1 MTNRLQKILAHLG
14 WGSRRRCE
22 ELIREG
28 RVTLDGVVLEIGT
41 SLSADDALRLRVDG
55 LPAGRQPKKL
65 YLLLNKP
72 AGYVTT
78 VSDPQGRATV
88 MELLPPESLVG
99 EGRLYP
105 VGRLDRDT
113 EGALLFTNDG
123 ELAHRLLHPSSGV
136 EKEYRAEVE
145 GHILPSHLDLLR
157 EGPCLDDGPSQAPKS
172 VLLSEGRIRLVIK
185 EGRKRQVRRMLKA
198 VGLPCRYLERLRFAN
213 LTLEGLPR
221 GDHRELHEQ
230 EIQQLFTLVAPL

>member
-1 MTNRLQKILAHLG
+1 MAHLG

-22 ELIREG
+22 DLIREG
-28 RVTLDGVVLEIGT
+28 RVTLDGEVLTIGT
-41 SLSADDALRLRVDG
+41 SLDEAQALRLLVDG
-55 LPAGRQPKKL
+55 QPAGHQPAKR

-78 VSDPQGRATV
+78 VSDPQGRETV
-88 MELLPPESLVG
+88 MQLLPPDSMVG

-136 EKEYRAEVE
+136 EKEYLARVSAPVTPEA
-145 GHILPSHLDLLR
+145 LRLLR
-157 EGPCLDDGPSQAPKS
+157 QGPMLDDGPSQPPHAVTGSGKE
-172 VLLSEGRIRLVIK
+172 LSLTIK
-185 EGRKRQVRRMLKA
+185 EGRKHQVKRMLKA
-198 VGLPCRYLERLRFAN
+198 VGLPCRYLERQRFAN
-213 LTLEGLPR
+213 LTLQGLPR
-221 GDHRELHEQ
+221 GRFRDLSDQ
-230 EIQQLFTLVAPL
+230 EISVLKLLAEGR